1 MESIYWDKSDAD
13 SEKVCNFPDF
23 LFSPIKKFKDLDKVI
38 YGNNGN
44 VYIIRGYLSVAKNA
58 QPQPDNDQKGEKA
71 LIYKFDFKKME
82 SKIVYVFEEDIWQ
95 FTWQRFRISKN
106 QQIAITI
113 PYSKKMMKIMDLEG
127 ILITGGKTQN
137 KFIQD
142 SFFLWTETK
151 SDEQLEIMYIIY
163 QRSLMIASPLSCI
176 INHSNTDYLVI
187 QGGYT
192 LKDFNKKLE
201 RTYYSMN
208 DFTTLYFDIERDGIY
223 KQKHGEDTDDG
234 SNFWNLKNYIIV
246 PIGTDIYVL
255 GGVSKIED
263 SDMEL
268 DHFSAFK

>member
-1 MESIYWDKSDAD
+1 MYWDKSDAD
-13 SEKVCNFPDF
+13 SERVENFPDY
-23 LFSPIKKFKDLDKVI
+23 LFVPIKKFKDLDKVI

-44 VYIIRGYLSVAKNA
+44 VYVIRGYLSVAKNA
-58 QPQPDNDQKGEKA
+58 QPQPEKDQKGEKA

-106 QQIAITI
+106 QQIAVTI
-113 PYSKKMMKIMDLEG
+113 PYAKKMLKIVDLEG
-127 ILITGGKTQN
+127 ILIAGGKTQS

-142 SFFLWTETK
+142 SFFLWTKTK

-208 DFTTLYFDIERDGIY
+208 DFTTLYFDIDRDGIY

-246 PIGTDIYVL
+246 PTNTDIYVL